1 MKNLF
6 TTVALSIAADAFGQN
21 EYKEIISS
29 IGLHLRSHNSIG
41 MYGTWENANDRF
53 LYLSTSLEK

>member
-6 TTVALSIAADAFGQN
+6 TTVALSIAAAAFGQN